1 MLAYLLLEIEEKIC
15 KLIRG
20 MLVKKLL
27 MQLKKFNER
36 LIKRDKQK
44 TQDGHG
50 LIFRDGG
57 RNMQQ
62 VFE

>member
-1 MLAYLLLEIEEKIC
+1 LKKKIC